1 MAARSKHSE
10 DTPPVPRL
18 FDLIVMVDWS
28 AASRPGPPR
37 PSKDQ
42 IWIAWGTRS
51 RRPEPHYCRTR
62 HEACAYLL
70 DLLAGH
76 SGSAL
81 VGFDFPN
88 AYPAGSGLGGG
99 RALAAALAARIE
111 DGRDNRNNRF
121 AVARALNRSLGRP
134 PGPFWMCPAALADK
148 FLTVKRPPFAGRGF
162 AEYRLVEERLHVLRK
177 YPHSAWK
184 LGGAGSVGSQT
195 LMGLPVV
202 HRLLTAPRLAKRSR
216 LWPFETA
223 WDARLEGIVHAEIW
237 PSLFPF
243 AEQPHAIKDARQ
255 VVGVRDT
262 LLAADRR
269 GALGAYLA
277 RPAGLGARESRIA
290 LEEEGWILG
299 VA

>member
-1 MAARSKHSE
+1 M
-10 DTPPVPRL
+10 PPSPRL

-28 AASRPGPPR
+28 AASRPGPLR
-37 PSKDQ
+37 PKKDQ
-42 IWIAWGTRS
+42 IWIGWGTQS
-51 RRPEPHYCRTR
+51 RRPKPHYCRTR
-62 HEACAYLL
+62 HEACEFLE
-70 DLLAGH
+70 DLLAAG

-81 VGFDFPN
+81 VGFDFPK
-88 AYPAGSGLGGG
+88 AYPARSGLGGG
-99 RALAAALAARIE
+99 RALAAELAARIA

-121 AVARALNRSLGRP
+121 EVARALNRKIGRL
-134 PGPFWMCPAALADK
+134 PGPFWMCPAKEADAA
-148 FLTVKRPPFAGRGF
+148 LTVKRPSFAHQRF
-162 AEYRLVEERLHVLRK
+162 SEYRLVEERLQAERK
-177 YPHSAWK
+177 YPHSVWK

-202 HRLLTAPRLAKRSR
+202 HRLLTAPRLAERSR
-216 LWPFETA
+216 RWPFETA

-243 AEQPHAIKDARQ
+243 ADQPYAIKDARQ

-269 GALGAYLA
+269 SALRTYFA
-277 RPAGLGARESRIA
+277 RPTGLSRRESRIA